1 MLKCCVRLSE
11 VPLHLYQIL
20 AGFELLRRS
29 GKIELEIIK
38 LPSGSPHKLP
48 YNMLEAQCNGRTFI
62 FDMND
67 GYDNLLKPMEN
78 YIDFYNSLLKK
89 CDFLYKRSYREDL
102 NALLKSP
109 GKVQK
114 TAPNYFTTVKSNPAH
129 LPVPCDPS
137 KEKAKKIIRLLPLTQ
152 YYNGYNFERNFRSK
166 PLAHT
171 EPAILF
177 MARFWDPKGEYKGQ
191 LTAQKSEERKEIN
204 EMRAKC
210 IRLCRTEFGSRF
222 TGGVALSDY
231 AIQEYPD
238 LVLEKSGVAKKHE
251 YLKHMKNSDILVA
264 TAGLHQS
271 TGWKFAEYIA
281 ASKAIV
287 SEPLYYES
295 VGDLTDGKNY
305 LSFTDEFQCC
315 ERITELFDE
324 QRRYSMMCANKDYYD
339 SYMSVEKIAAQTLQI
354 EERGELFAAS
364 NRFHA
369 DL

>member
-48 YNMLEAQCNGRTFI
+48 YNMLEAQCNGHTFI

-67 GYDNLLKPMEN
+67 GYDNLLKPEEN
-78 YIDFYNSLLKK
+78 YIDFYNSLLKE
-89 CDFLYKRSYREDL
+89 CDFLYKRSYSAQM
-102 NALLKSP
+102 NFALESP
-109 GKVQK
+109 EKVQK
-114 TAPNYFTTVKSNPAH
+114 TAPNYFTTVKGNPAH
-129 LPVPCDPS
+129 FPVPCDPQ
-137 KEKAKKIIRLLPLTQ
+137 KEKIKKIIRLLPLTQ
-152 YYNGYNFERNFRSK
+152 YYNGYNLEQRFRSEA
-166 PLAHT
+166 LTHS

-177 MARFWDPKGEYKGQ
+177 MARLWDPKGEYAGQ
-191 LTAQKSEERKEIN
+191 LTPQKSEERKEIN

-210 IRLCRTEFGSRF
+210 IRLCRKEFGSRF

-231 AIQEYPD
+231 SIRKYPD

-251 YLKHMKNSDILVA
+251 YLKRMKNSDILVA

-295 VGDLTDGKNY
+295 VGDLADGKNY
-305 LSFTDEFQCC
+305 LSFTNEFQCC
-315 ERITELFDE
+315 ERITELFDK
-324 QRRYSMMCANKDYYD
+324 QRRCSMMCANKVYYD
-339 SYMSVEKIAAQTLQI
+339 SYMSIEKTVTQALQI
-354 EERGELFAAS
+354 
-364 NRFHA
+364 
-369 DL
+369 D